1 MNSGRILVNGSSF
14 YLGNSTSNLC
24 QLALKSDIPNVT
36 QYVHPI
42 TKQCNYSYTHPAT
55 KQCNWEPESSG
66 SKATLW
72 VNLQNRVL
80 NINNNFSAQQELI
93 SSGTI
98 NTLLNDVNVAAIYM
112 IAECS
117 CRLTSGYSAHFGIG
131 SVPSSSSSSSFP
143 DKTIIYSSDGS
154 KQKRYQYMFIRD
166 NSGFVKPIYTSG
178 VSTAGFASPFCMYMK
193 TFDSDTLVTG
203 SLTVQQL
210 KVWSFKLS

>member
-1 MNSGRILVNGSSF
+1 M
-14 YLGNSTSNLC
+14 
-24 QLALKSDIPNVT
+24 T

-42 TKQCNYSYTHPAT
+42 TKQCNYSYTHPAA
-55 KQCNWEPESSG
+55 KQCSWEPESSG

-117 CRLTSGYSAHFGIG
+117 CRLTSGSSAYFGIG

-143 DKTIIYSSDGS
+143 DKTIIRSSDGS
-154 KQKRYQYMFIRD
+154 KQKEYQYMFIRD

-203 SLTVQQL
+203 SLTVQHL
-210 KVWSFKLS
+210 KVWTFRLS